1 MNRHPENGDTDMSA
15 STPTSNITLFGS
27 LGHDLIERYTADR
40 TYIEMVPDPAVEDL
54 MIEQEFTIPGLPYW
68 KLSLSVRDGRYAGW
82 HDCVVWDPENRTAVR
97 NAPLARKGD
106 RVALVGH
113 HEPYSQKKDGETI
126 RRMRFV
132 VEEFHLVDAAS

>member
-1 MNRHPENGDTDMSA
+1 M
-15 STPTSNITLFGS
+15 STPTPTSKITLFGY
-27 LGHDLIERYTADR
+27 LGQALIERYTPGQ

-82 HDCVVWDPENRTAVR
+82 HDCVVWDPENRAAVR
-97 NAPLARKGD
+97 NAPLARTGD

-113 HEPYSQKKDGETI
+113 HEPFTDTKDGEAI
-126 RRMRFV
+126 PRMRFI
-132 VEEFHLVDAAS
+132 VEEFRLVDAAS